1 MSLEKAVYHLGYEV
15 EGEQPVINVHSH
27 PESFEVLTG
36 LEADLSGL
44 QEYLHMDEAFA
55 FDADAFGYG
64 GVGRLEPSP
73 HVDGWSKLRLALPA
87 ATSED
92 SYWGASTPQVLPVVS
107 TLSTAFHYLRQLI
120 DLIPTRD
127 IDLLADP
134 NRPQLIMP
142 SLNNE
147 YPLDRQYSARFC
159 AQLTP
164 FMLDEL
170 ETNPDIEIVEQRV
183 REALK
188 LSFQY
193 PYGGTFRD
201 DDFRVKL
208 GEDID
213 FKYPGDGTGFFA
225 NRERKMTN
233 EGIRIVAANNY
244 HPLQQIGILGGL
256 AAMSEVV
263 LEQ

>member
-27 PESFEVLTG
+27 PKSFEALTG
-36 LEADLSGL
+36 LEAELSEL
-44 QEYLHMDEAFA
+44 QKYLHMDEAFA
-55 FDADAFGYG
+55 FDDDDFGYS
-64 GVGRLEPSP
+64 GVGRLEQSA
-73 HVDGWSKLRLALPA
+73 HVEGWNTLKLPLPA

-92 SYWGASTPQVLPVVS
+92 STWAASTPQVLPVVS
-107 TLSTAFHYLRQLI
+107 TLSSTFHYLKRLGG
-120 DLIPTRD
+120 
-127 IDLLADP
+127 IDLLSDP
-134 NRPQLIMP
+134 SRPQLIMP
-142 SLNNE
+142 SLSNV
-147 YPLDRQYSARFC
+147 YPLDRQYSAMFST
-159 AQLTP
+159 QLTP
-164 FMLDEL
+164 HMLDEL
-170 ETNPDIEIVEQRV
+170 ATNPHIEEVEARV

-193 PYGGTFRD
+193 PYGGTFRG

-213 FKYPGDGTGFFA
+213 FIYPGDGTGFFA

-233 EGIRIVAANNY
+233 EGIRIVAANND

-256 AAMSEVV
+256 AAMSETV
-263 LEQ
+263 LEQQ